1 MSEFQNKAV
10 RLTVACSGAASVTN
24 LGECQKRFLAAA
36 LELNRALDQEAD
48 HDVDVPSVGPGATR
62 RIDLII
68 GDLMKE
74 LAVVG
79 HLFDI
84 DIMQAGHN
92 TLDRRMGEIKSALIR
107 P

>member
-10 RLTVACSGAASVTN
+10 RLAAAST
-24 LGECQKRFLAAA
+24 GTASITDPRECQKRFLAAA
-36 LELNRALDQEAD
+36 LELNGALEQTSEQRNSSSEIAGS
-48 HDVDVPSVGPGATR
+48 PR

-74 LAVVG
+74 LAIVG

-92 TLDRRMGEIKSALIR
+92 TLDRRLSEIKSALIR
-107 P
+107 Q